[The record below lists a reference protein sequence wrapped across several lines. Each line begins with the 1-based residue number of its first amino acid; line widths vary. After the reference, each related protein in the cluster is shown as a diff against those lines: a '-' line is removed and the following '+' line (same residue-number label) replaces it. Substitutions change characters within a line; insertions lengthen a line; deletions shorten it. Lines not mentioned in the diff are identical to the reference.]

1 MLRGLFQRKLKHERL
16 EEEPEVR
23 FKGSLV
29 SERNLGYKYIR
40 PGGSDY
46 SPPPLPRP
54 PPVGLTNEHRGGS
67 SHGDHSGGGGGVNR
81 GVGVVGLAPEHI
93 PTPGAALSWQA
104 AIDAARQAKMMGNAA
119 SGGGAGLGS
128 GGGGPISTASSTQR
142 KRQHYASKPKKQT
155 TTTATR
161 PPRALL
167 CLTLKNPI
175 RRACIS
181 IVEWKPFEIIILMT
195 IFANCVALAVY
206 IPFPEDDSNATN
218 SNLERV
224 EYLFLIIFTVEA
236 FLKVIA
242 YGLLF
247 HPNAYLRNGWNLL
260 DFIIVVVGLFSAIL
274 EQATKGDG
282 ATPIGGKAAGFDV
295 KALRAFRVLRP
306 LRLVSGVPSLQVV
319 LNSII
324 KAMVPLLHIALLV
337 LFVIIIYAIIGLEL
351 FMGKMHKT
359 CIYSHS
365 GTNAEEK
372 PAPCAPDGAYGRH
385 CMQNGTK
392 CQVGWEGPND
402 GITNFDNFAF
412 AMLTVFQCITMEG
425 WTDVLYWMQDAMG
438 YELPWV
444 YFVSLVI
451 FGSFFVLNLVLGVLS
466 GEFSKEREKAKARG
480 DFQKLREK
488 QQLEEDLKGY
498 LDWITQAEDI
508 DPENEEEGLDDDKP
522 RNLSMPASENE
533 SVNTDNAPGVDVEG
547 ETCCTRLAIRISKS
561 KFSRYS
567 RRWNRLCRRKCRAA
581 VKSQVF
587 YWLVIFLVFLN
598 TLTIASEHH
607 KQPQWLTDVQDI
619 ANKVLL
625 ALFTGEMLLK
635 MYSLGLQAYFV
646 SLFNRFDS
654 FVVCGGIL
662 ETILV
667 ETKIMSPLGISVLRC
682 VRLLRIFKITR
693 YWNSLS
699 NLVASLLNS
708 VRSIA
713 SLLLLLFL
721 FIIIFSLLGMQL
733 FGGKFNFDD
742 TRRSTFDNFPQSLLT
757 VFQILTGEDWNSV
770 MYDGIMAYG
779 GPSFPGMLVCI
790 YFIIL
795 FICGNYILLNVFLAI
810 AVDNLADAESLTSA
824 QKEEEEAKE
833 RKKLARLASPE
844 KRQDNEKPPIEEKKC
859 EKIELKSITSDGETN
874 TATKINMD
882 DCCGDENEEKNPY
895 PVNDYIGDEDEEE
908 PEMPVGPRPRP
919 LSDIQLKE
927 KAVPMPE
934 ARAFFVFSHTN
945 KFRVL
950 CHKIVNHNI
959 FTNLIL
965 FFILLSSIS
974 LAAEDPV
981 KNDSFRNQILGYA
994 DHVFTGLFTIE
1005 IILKMTAYGAFLHKG
1020 SFCRNYFNILDLV
1033 VVSVSLIS
1041 SGIQWIEYFLS
1052 SGGWSS
1058 AINVVKIL
1066 RVLRVL
1072 RPLRAINRAKGLK
1085 HVVQCVFVAI
1095 RTIGN
1100 IVIVTTLLQFMFA
1113 CIGVQLFKGK
1123 FFYCSDSSKQTQ
1135 AECRGSYIMY
1145 KDGDVGK
1152 PEKALRI
1159 WENSD
1164 FNFDDVLQGMMALF
1178 AVSTFEGWPGL
1189 LYKAIDSHA
1198 EDVGPI
1204 YNYRV
1209 VISIF
1214 FIIYIIIIA
1223 FFMMNIFVGFVIVT
1237 FQEQGEQEYK
1247 NCELDKNQRQCVEYA
1262 LKARPLRRYIP
1273 KNPYQYKVWYV
1284 VNSTYFEYLMFTLI
1298 LLNTICLAMQHH
1310 GQTKNFNDA
1319 MNILNMLFT
1328 GLFTVEMILKL
1339 IAFKPRHYFVD
1350 AWNTFDA
1357 LIVVG
1362 SIVDIAITEVNGL
1375 QNSEENAR
1383 ISITFF
1389 RLFRVM
1395 RLVKLL
1401 SRGEGIRTLLWTF
1414 IKSFQAL
1421 PYVALLIVMLF
1432 FIYAVIGMQMFG
1444 KIALRDNTQINRN
1457 NNFQTF
1463 PQAVLLLFRCA
1474 TGEAWQEIMLACSPK
1489 HPCEKGSTNENSTI
1503 HDDCGSQFAIIYFV
1517 SFYMLC
1523 AFLIINLFVAVIMD
1537 NFDYLTRDWSILGPH
1552 HLDEFKRIWAEYDP
1566 EAKGRIKHLDVVT
1579 LLRRIQPPLGFGKLC
1594 PHRVACKR
1602 LVSMNMPLNSDGT
1615 VMFNATLFAL
1625 VRTALR
1631 IKTEGNLEQA
1641 NEELRAIVKKI
1652 WKRTSMKLLD
1662 QVVPPAGD
1670 DEVTVGKFY
1679 ATFLIQEYFRKFKK
1693 RKEQGLVAKV
1703 PPKTALSLQAGL
1715 RTLHDIGPE
1724 IRRAISGDLNV
1735 EEEIDKGI
1743 KESMSAASEDDIF
1756 RVKRTGGLFG
1766 NHVNYYNQTD
1776 GRGSFPQS
1784 FTTQRPL
1791 HISQKGSP
1799 CEGESPSNEKLMD
1812 STTFTPSS
1820 YSSSGSNANINNANN
1835 TGMTGVTTQG
1845 ISRFPSPSISTVDGH
1860 TGQPLTPILLPR
1872 SAWCF
1877 PPKRMF
1883 YDTLMRSDSSDSR
1896 LPIIQRG
1903 EGSTEET
1910 YDESYGDNREYEDD
1924 EHSLSSDMLVC
1935 HDETCKQL
1943 TPMEE
1948 AEEVGEQKGGGRWQS
1963 PQRVFLCPTTLA
1975 RRSSFH
1981 LECLRRQTRPDVSQ
1995 KTAVPLH
2002 LVHHQALAVAG
2013 LSPLLRRSHSPTLFS
2028 RLCSTPAANPTDQC
2042 SDASYQRV
2050 PSLRLE
2056 GSNSHEKLNTSLPS
2070 VNCGPWYNDSNG
2082 NSPVDSPS
2090 PTPVSSQRA
2099 PRPVS
2104 LTVPSLLGKD
2114 PSSLSHGSAG
2124 SLVEA
2129 VLISEGLG
2137 HFAQDPSFIEATK
2150 AELADACDMTIEE
2163 MEHAASNILNG
2174 NTATDPTS
2182 SISSTSQLSPNGSL
2196 PCHNAAAAATHRDRV
2211 ASLSPSDAGA
2221 EAGGGRGYIH
2231 GPSSIEERQE
2241 LLARG
2246 GGREEE
2252 EEEANVRE
2260 ERPHRSSAV
2269 VAGARQKNSRLL
2281 EDEDLECVTS
2291 L

>member
-1 MLRGLFQRKLKHERL
+1 MVNESKNMYIPEDTL
-16 EEEPEVR
+16 E
-23 FKGSLV
+23 
-29 SERNLGYKYIR
+29 NHQ
-40 PGGSDY
+40 GSDY
-46 SPPPLPRP
+46 SPPPPLPRP
-54 PPVGLTNEHRGGS
+54 PPPGLTNEHGGTV
-67 SHGDHSGGGGGVNR
+67 SHSDHGGGGGGVNH

-119 SGGGAGLGS
+119 SSGGAGLGS

-142 KRQHYASKPKKQT
+142 KRQHYSSKPKKQT

-359 CIYSHS
+359 CVYKLI
-365 GTNAEEK
+365 GTTAEEK

-385 CMQNGTK
+385 CDPNVTECKM
-392 CQVGWEGPND
+392 GWEGPND

-508 DPENEEEGLDDDKP
+508 DPENEEEGMDDDKP

-533 SVNTDNAPGVDVEG
+533 SVNTDNAPGGDVEG
-547 ETCCTRLAIRISKS
+547 ETCCTRLANRISKS

-733 FGGKFNFDD
+733 FGGKFNFDE

-824 QKEEEEAKE
+824 QKEEEEEKE

-844 KRQDNEKPPIEEKKC
+844 KRQENEKPPLEEEKK

-874 TATKINMD
+874 MATKINMD
-882 DCCGDENEEKNPY
+882 DYCGDESEEKNPY
-895 PVNDYIGDEDEEE
+895 PANDYIGDDEDDE

-927 KAVPMPE
+927 KAIPMPE

-945 KFRVL
+945 QFRVL

-1041 SGIQWIEYFLS
+1041 SGIQ
-1052 SGGWSS
+1052 SS

-1123 FFYCSDSSKQTQ
+1123 FFGCSDSSKQTE

-1152 PEKALRI
+1152 PERAPRL
-1159 WENSD
+1159 WENSE

-1189 LYKAIDSHA
+1189 LYRAIDSHA

-1339 IAFKPRHYFVD
+1339 IAFKPRGYFSD
-1350 AWNTFDA
+1350 PWNVFDF
-1357 LIVVG
+1357 LIVIG
-1362 SIVDIAITEVNGL
+1362 SIIDVILSEINPADSSSSSSSSSSSPSSSSHPPAVRPMGL

-1444 KIALRDNTQINRN
+1444 KIALRDHTQINRN

-1474 TGEAWQEIMLACSPK
+1474 TGEAWQEIMLACSPNR
-1489 HPCEKGSTNENSTI
+1489 PCEKGSTNENNQANE
-1503 HDDCGSQFAIIYFV
+1503 DCGSQFAIIYFV

-1724 IRRAISGDLNV
+1724 IRRAISGDLTV
-1735 EEEIDKGI
+1735 EEEMDKGL
-1743 KESMSAASEDDIF
+1743 KEPVSAASEDDIF
-1756 RVKRTGGLFG
+1756 RRTGGLFS

-1799 CEGESPSNEKLMD
+1799 CEGESPSHEKLMD

-1835 TGMTGVTTQG
+1835 TGMAGVATQG
-1845 ISRFPSPSISTVDGH
+1845 VSRFPSPSISTVDGH

-1877 PPKRMF
+1877 PPKS
-1883 YDTLMRSDSSDSR
+1883 SDSSDSR
-1896 LPIIQRG
+1896 LPIIRRG

-1910 YDESYGDNREYEDD
+1910 YDETYGDDREYHEDD
-1924 EHSLSSDMLVC
+1924 HSLSSDMLVY
-1935 HDETCKQL
+1935 HDDTCKQL
-1943 TPMEE
+1943 TPMEGG
-1948 AEEVGEQKGGGRWQS
+1948 EEVEDRRGGGGWQS
-1963 PQRVFLCPTTLA
+1963 PRRVFLCPTSLG

-1981 LECLRRQTRPDVSQ
+1981 LECLRRQSRPDVSQ

-2028 RLCSTPAANPTDQC
+2028 RLCSTPPASPTAQGG
-2042 SDASYQRV
+2042 DASYQRV

-2070 VNCGPWYNDSNG
+2070 VNCGPWYSDSNG
-2082 NSPVDSPS
+2082 NSRVPSPS
-2090 PTPVSSQRA
+2090 PAPPNQRP

-2114 PSSLSHGSAG
+2114 SSSLCHGSAG

-2163 MEHAASNILNG
+2163 MEHAANNILNG
-2174 NTATDPTS
+2174 NTATTAAS
-2182 SISSTSQLSPNGSL
+2182 STSSTSQHSPNGSL
-2196 PCHNAAAAATHRDRV
+2196 LPFPTTAAAAAAATHRDRA
-2211 ASLSPSDAGA
+2211 AS
-2221 EAGGGRGYIH
+2221 EGGGEAAGSRGSIH
-2231 GPSSIEERQE
+2231 GPSSVEERQE
-2241 LLARG
+2241 LLAGARG
-2246 GGREEE
+2246 QEEE
-2252 EEEANVRE
+2252 EEE
-2260 ERPHRSSAV
+2260 
-2269 VAGARQKNSRLL
+2269 VAGGTEEEGHHRGSLVIAGTRQRNSGLL
-2281 EDEDLECVTS
+2281 EDEDMECVTS